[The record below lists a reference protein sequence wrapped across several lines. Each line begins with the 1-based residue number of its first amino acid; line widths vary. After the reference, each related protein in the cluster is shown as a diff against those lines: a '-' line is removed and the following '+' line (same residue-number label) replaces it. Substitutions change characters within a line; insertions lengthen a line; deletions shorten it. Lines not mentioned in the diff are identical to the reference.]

1 MYTRHTRFLND
12 PVKTARNGLRQRPWE
27 LRTNLR
33 DPVISKISCQRYLP
47 AIIATTMTTTRRR
60 TQLRI
65 INNQYFSMSV
75 NLTVR
80 RDSPTIGLMMSE
92 RSTRVRDGNHRV
104 NIRWFAMT
112 KLIVAKSLGE
122 RYLHLEIS
130 SKSRREFFP
139 WLQLGKIQIIS
150 TLLLACAYN
159 ATANHLDHLDHL
171 DHSSRLARNEINRAA
186 SQLAR
191 LTRGNT
197 EYPSRCSKLF
207 YRWKSIGR
215 PASALV
221 TFAAQN
227 GAPRAREQKTT
238 PRARARFLLA
248 PQDAAVAAI
257 PPTAAWPAQ
266 HAYPSSFKLNIFAQD
281 NRHLPPSSDVCTRE
295 NARTHRENSSGV

>member
-1 MYTRHTRFLND
+1 
-12 PVKTARNGLRQRPWE
+12 
-27 LRTNLR
+27 
-33 DPVISKISCQRYLP
+33 
-47 AIIATTMTTTRRR
+47 
-60 TQLRI
+60 
-65 INNQYFSMSV
+65 
-75 NLTVR
+75 
-80 RDSPTIGLMMSE
+80 
-92 RSTRVRDGNHRV
+92 
-104 NIRWFAMT
+104 MT

-207 YRWKSIGR
+207 YR
-215 PASALV
+215 
-221 TFAAQN
+221 
-227 GAPRAREQKTT
+227 
-238 PRARARFLLA
+238 
-248 PQDAAVAAI
+248 
-257 PPTAAWPAQ
+257 
-266 HAYPSSFKLNIFAQD
+266 
-281 NRHLPPSSDVCTRE
+281 
-295 NARTHRENSSGV
+295 